1 LQDAD
6 TNRTVSTQVVYVGP
20 STPLTIAKA
29 ALDAVPGATDIVV
42 TSNGKRDAEMVGW
55 LSNVDLIR
63 GLSAAAFCGIE

>member
-1 LQDAD
+1 M
-6 TNRTVSTQVVYVGP
+6 
-20 STPLTIAKA
+20 AKA